1 MFPIRMQ
8 KRACTDTER
17 INRFLEQANTGFL
30 GLSLKDIPY
39 VVPLNFLWW
48 REAIYFHG
56 AAEGRKIS
64 FIQQNP
70 HACFTISEEYGT
82 ISDPVPAHT
91 DTAYMSV
98 IIYGSV
104 VMVPDLC
111 EATEAMQGMLD
122 KYVPGY
128 YNKPLERSHL
138 EKHVS
143 SMGSKTAVF
152 KLISSSVSAKENE
165 IKPAHM
171 FYPGRTLHT

>member
-1 MFPIRMQ
+1 
-8 KRACTDTER
+8 
-17 INRFLEQANTGFL
+17 
-30 GLSLKDIPY
+30 
-39 VVPLNFLWW
+39 
-48 REAIYFHG
+48 
-56 AAEGRKIS
+56 
-64 FIQQNP
+64 
-70 HACFTISEEYGT
+70 
-82 ISDPVPAHT
+82 
-91 DTAYMSV
+91 MSV

-111 EATEAMQGMLD
+111 EATEVMQGMLD